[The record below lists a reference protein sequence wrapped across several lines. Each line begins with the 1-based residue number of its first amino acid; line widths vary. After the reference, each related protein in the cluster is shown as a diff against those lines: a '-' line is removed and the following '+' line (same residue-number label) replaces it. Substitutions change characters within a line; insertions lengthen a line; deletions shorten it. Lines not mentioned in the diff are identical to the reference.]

1 MSSTINPVITDAG
14 LAAAI
19 SADGAGISLQITHVA
34 LGAGSYTPTGL
45 ETALVDRRETVT
57 ISSGSVGVGGTFNLS
72 VLFGANAGA
81 AYEATEIGFYAGNP
95 DSGGTLFA
103 VHSSATSIVYRS
115 TLDFLAQFALT
126 LAAVPEGSVSVLIDP
141 DAAIL
146 HALIEEHEEAVNPH
160 PQYTPEAAFDAL
172 KERLDARI
180 GTYFYHPVAVPPP
193 FALKCNGAAVSRTT
207 YAALFAVIGTTY
219 GAGDGSTT
227 FNLPEVRGEFIR
239 GLDDGRG
246 VDPGRGIGTAQGSQ
260 NLEHSHGASS
270 GTSGSHSH
278 TASSGPSGGHTHSA
292 TTNFGTTSTIN
303 QPYRLVGD
311 DGAFDNTVNNNTPG
325 VNAVGDHSHS
335 ISVNSDGDH
344 SHAITV
350 GSQGGTEARPRN
362 VAALACIWYA

>member
-57 ISSGSVGVGGTFNLS
+57 ISSGSVGVGGSFNLS

-126 LAAVPEGSVSVLIDP
+126 LAAVPEGSVSVLIDTA
-141 DAAIL
+141 AAIL
-146 HALIEEHEEAVNPH
+146 HALIEEHEEAENPH
-160 PQYTPEAAFDAL
+160 PQYTPETDFNAL

-207 YAALFAVIGTTY
+207 YAALFAVIGTIH

-227 FNLPEVRGEFIR
+227 FNLPELRGEFIR

-246 VDPGRGIGTAQGSQ
+246 VDPGRGIGTAQADDFK
-260 NLEHSHGASS
+260 SHAHGIQSS
-270 GTSGSHSH
+270 GE
-278 TASSGPSGGHTHSA
+278 SGGVGNFIA
-292 TTNFGTTSTIN
+292 GAGFTNRTIN
-303 QPYRLVGD
+303 TT
-311 DGAFDNTVNNNTPG
+311 AT
-325 VNAVGDHSHS
+325 
-335 ISVNSDGDH
+335 
-344 SHAITV
+344 
-350 GSQGGTEARPRN
+350 GGTETRPRN
-362 VAALACIWYA
+362 VSALACIWFA

>member
-19 SADGAGISLQITHVA
+19 AADGDGISLQITHVA

-57 ISSGSVGVGGTFNLS
+57 ISSGSVGVGGSFNLS

-160 PQYTPEAAFDAL
+160 PQYTPEADFNDL
-172 KERLDARI
+172 KARLDARI

-207 YAALFAVIGTTY
+207 YAALFAVIGTIH

-227 FNLPEVRGEFIR
+227 FNLPELRGEFIR

-246 VDPGRGIGTAQGSQ
+246 VDPGRGIGTAQADDFK
-260 NLEHSHGASS
+260 SHAHGIQSS
-270 GTSGSHSH
+270 GE
-278 TASSGPSGGHTHSA
+278 SGGVGNFIA
-292 TTNFGTTSTIN
+292 GAGFTNRTIN
-303 QPYRLVGD
+303 TT
-311 DGAFDNTVNNNTPG
+311 AT
-325 VNAVGDHSHS
+325 
-335 ISVNSDGDH
+335 
-344 SHAITV
+344 
-350 GSQGGTEARPRN
+350 GGTETRPRN
-362 VAALACIWYA
+362 VSALACIWFA